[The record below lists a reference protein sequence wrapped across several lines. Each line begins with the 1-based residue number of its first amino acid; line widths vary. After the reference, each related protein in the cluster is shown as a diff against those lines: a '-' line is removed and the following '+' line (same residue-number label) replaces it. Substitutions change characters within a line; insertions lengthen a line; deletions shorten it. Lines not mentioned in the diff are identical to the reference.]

1 MIAVTLLCVGKLKE
15 GYLREGVA
23 EYQKRLAKFCA
34 FEVVEVA
41 DVKIPDEPSDAE
53 AAKVLASEG
62 AAVLARIPKNAMVL
76 ALAVEGGAVSSP
88 GFAELIGAAA
98 SRGTSHLCFVIGGS
112 LGLAETVKRSADR
125 LLSVS
130 PMTFPHQLMRLLF
143 VEQLYRAFTI
153 LHHQTY
159 HK

>member
-15 GYLREGVA
+15 GYLRDGVA

-34 FEVVEVA
+34 FEILEVP
-41 DVKIPDEPSDAE
+41 DLKIPDEPSDAE
-53 AAKVLASEG
+53 AAKVLGSEG
-62 AAVLARIPKNAMVL
+62 AAILARIPKSAMVV
-76 ALAVEGGAVSSP
+76 ALAVEGGTLSSP
-88 GFAELIGAAA
+88 GFAELIDAAA
-98 SRGTSHLCFVIGGS
+98 SRGSSHLCFVIGGS
-112 LGLAETVKRSADR
+112 LGLSEAVKRAADR
-125 LLSVS
+125 LLSFS
-130 PMTFPHQLMRLLF
+130 ALTFPHQLMRLLF